1 MSDYQP
7 IASTSDIINDDNLI
21 NNHDDEQIKT
31 KCSIISTNNISIST
45 SIDSPHEPIS
55 DDRRML
61 SIDESSS
68 SGDNNHKSKNDNNDH
83 HLHKESPRINIIKP
97 ELSPRMNKQVTTPRV
112 VDQPLLS
119 SRSDHQDMP
128 VPSIHPHNSTEMH
141 PDAIS
146 PRSILND
153 NNNNNNNSNDG
164 RNHHQIII
172 QNPSNDNNIMINES
186 HGQSDDMIE
195 LIVQDSPRPI
205 PFSTSPRI
213 NSNDSDNNNN
223 HNNNNNININNILDI
238 NTTVTTITNNNKNNE
253 NNCNINDNTHD
264 EQNISLELDT
274 LAPTTSIKSF
284 SAINSNDDN
293 PIVVM
298 KPTLSPKQL
307 LIQRAKKTVEYY
319 LEHMYTL
326 IFMTIITIWALYD
339 DDIRLSATMKSADQ
353 TFEIIIS
360 IIFFIFLA
368 EIFFQ
373 CFYKKDYLWFPA
385 WEPLSSETWIQTWV
399 RRAQFGSF
407 YFWLDWI
414 STLSLLFEVII
425 PRKLTFRE
433 L

>member
-21 NNHDDEQIKT
+21 DNHDDEQIKT

>member
-55 DDRRML
+55 EDRRIL

-68 SGDNNHKSKNDNNDH
+68 SGDNNHKSINDRND

-97 ELSPRMNKQVTTPRV
+97 ELSPRMNKQETPRV

-153 NNNNNNNSNDG
+153 NNNNSNDG

-186 HGQSDDMIE
+186 NGQSDDMIE

-205 PFSTSPRI
+205 PYSTSPRN

-223 HNNNNNININNILDI
+223 HNNNNNINNNNILDI
-238 NTTVTTITNNNKNNE
+238 NTTVTTITNNNKNND
-253 NNCNINDNTHD
+253 NNSNINDNTHD
-264 EQNISLELDT
+264 EQNVSLELDT
-274 LAPTTSIKSF
+274 LAPTTSIKSI

-373 CFYKKDYLWFPA
+373 CFYKKDYLWFPP
-385 WEPLSSETWIQTWV
+385 WEPLSNETWIETWI

-425 PRKLTFRE
+425 PRKKE
-433 L
+433 

>member
-7 IASTSDIINDDNLI
+7 IATNSDIINDDNLI
-21 NNHDDEQIKT
+21 PNIINNHDDDQIKT

-61 SIDESSS
+61 SIDEVSNSD
-68 SGDNNHKSKNDNNDH
+68 DNNHKSNNDNNNDDNY
-83 HLHKESPRINIIKP
+83 HLRKESPRINIIKP
-97 ELSPRMNKQVTTPRV
+97 TELSPRMNKQQETPRV
-112 VDQPLLS
+112 VVVDQQPLLS

-128 VPSIHPHNSTEMH
+128 VPSIYPHNSTVMH

-146 PRSILND
+146 PRSILN
-153 NNNNNNNSNDG
+153 NINISNDG
-164 RNHHQIII
+164 RNHYQIII
-172 QNPSNDNNIMINES
+172 QNPSNIINNES
-186 HGQSDDMIE
+186 HAQSDDMIE
-195 LIVQDSPRPI
+195 LIVKDSPRPI
-205 PFSTSPRI
+205 SHSTSPR
-213 NSNDSDNNNN
+213 SNTDIDNNNTP
-223 HNNNNNININNILDI
+223 NNNSNRLDI
-238 NTTVTTITNNNKNNE
+238 NTTVTTITNDKNN
-253 NNCNINDNTHD
+253 NNNNINNNTHD
-264 EQNISLELDT
+264 DQNIRLELDT
-274 LAPTTSIKSF
+274 LAPITSLKSIA
-284 SAINSNDDN
+284 AINSNDDDD

-307 LIQRAKKTVEYY
+307 LIERAKKTVEYY

-326 IFMTIITIWALYD
+326 LFMSIITFWALYD

-373 CFYKKDYLWFPA
+373 CFYKKDYLWFPT
-385 WEPLSSETWIQTWV
+385 WEPISKETWIQTWV
-399 RRAQFGSF
+399 RRSQFGSF

-425 PRKLTFRE
+425 RYAYTYTACMNE
-433 L
+433 